1 MTDIEAISKRD
12 RDWHDP
18 RFARPTKAH
27 FWEFEA
33 ATDRH
38 TLLAEIDRL
47 TALNFTHNDEEHDC
61 GTATER
67 ARILAAVEALY
78 EPLPEDLDADGET
91 LWFRFPSHDAVIAAI
106 KGETT

>member
-1 MTDIEAISKRD
+1 MTDLDAISKRD

-47 TALNFTHNDEEHDC
+47 TDTPYPEDDIKDE
-61 GTATER
+61 R
-67 ARILAAVEALY
+67 NRILAAVEAID
-78 EPLPEDLDADGET
+78 PTDIIDPDGYRIDSAEAM
-91 LWFRFPSHDAVIAAI
+91 RAAVIAVI
-106 KGETT
+106 KGEE

>member
-1 MTDIEAISKRD
+1 MTDVEAISKRD

-47 TALNFTHNDEEHDC
+47 TATPYPEDDIKD
-61 GTATER
+61 ER
-67 ARILAAVEALY
+67 ARILAAVEAEYAKWPKGYADDDGQWCL
-78 EPLPEDLDADGET
+78 PLA
-91 LWFRFPSHDAVIAAI
+91 AVIAAI
-106 KGETT
+106 KGETTE

>member
-67 ARILAAVEALY
+67 ARILAEVRAVEWVGCGGWGCATR
-78 EPLPEDLDADGET
+78 AGEIY
-91 LWFRFPSHDAVIAAI
+91 DAVIAAI

>member
-47 TALNFTHNDEEHDC
+47 TDTPYPEDDIKA
-61 GTATER
+61 ER

-106 KGETT
+106 KGEE